1 MPTNE
6 LRPTPSADVI
16 RRFEFATVRR
26 GYDPDQVRDYL
37 SMAAG
42 RIDALEKELQAAQ
55 AALKTAEQR
64 AAAPTAPTAGEVPD
78 PYEAFAK
85 RFAGLLGTADREA
98 QRLVEE
104 AKAESARILD
114 ESRMEAD
121 RIRVD
126 AQDRAEEARAEGR
139 AVLEEARAEA
149 ERALSSL
156 ATRRQQLVDQLQ
168 AMQSRLISAAHDL
181 DVVIEEEPEDFTAT
195 IAEIQSLGEEVVTE
209 EPDAEAP
216 DRDEPVPPAV
226 SGSEAETPDPRY
238 EDLWVSSETDAVE
251 MPDLASIEF
260 DFGEDHAEE

>member
-1 MPTNE
+1 MPKNE
-6 LRPTPSADVI
+6 SRPTPSAEVI

-37 SMAAG
+37 AMAAG
-42 RIDALEKELQAAQ
+42 RIEALEQELDAVQ
-55 AALKTAEQR
+55 AALKTSEQR
-64 AAAPTAPTAGEVPD
+64 SAAPAPAPAEEGDD

-104 AKAESARILD
+104 SKAESARILD

-149 ERALSSL
+149 ERSLSSL

-181 DVVIEEEPEDFTAT
+181 DVVIEEEPEDLPVTVAEAEDAGDEASEEPLAT
-195 IAEIQSLGEEVVTE
+195 DPVSEDAVGPAAS
-209 EPDAEAP
+209 EPDAE
-216 DRDEPVPPAV
+216 
-226 SGSEAETPDPRY
+226 THDPRY
-238 EDLWVSSETDAVE
+238 EDLWVSSESDAVE

-260 DFGEDHAEE
+260 DFGEDRAEE